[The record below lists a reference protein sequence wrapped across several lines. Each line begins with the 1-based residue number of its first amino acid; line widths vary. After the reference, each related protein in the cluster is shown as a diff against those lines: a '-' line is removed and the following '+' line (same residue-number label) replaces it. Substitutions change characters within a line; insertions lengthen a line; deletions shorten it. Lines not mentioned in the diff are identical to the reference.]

1 MQAVFK
7 VTSMRDSTW
16 RFRVSC
22 WFQPSS
28 QRKQTPSLQGFPVM
42 SVQSFKGKIF
52 FCGLSPPGKALLPPH
67 TLPSL
72 TRLASYLSSSPSHPH
87 LLPLPANQISFK
99 LFRSKREDFKVWI
112 YIKNIDSRHSSASVC
127 QFVEMKIRTCSLFS
141 SWGWLLWV
149 LGCMKSIQLLSE
161 P

>member
-1 MQAVFK
+1 MCRQLECLVCVLLQDLICHIQSLSRYPGMLEIRILIESK
-7 VTSMRDSTW
+7 VS
-16 RFRVSC
+16 
-22 WFQPSS
+22 
-28 QRKQTPSLQGFPVM
+28 KQYISG
-42 SVQSFKGKIF
+42 G
-52 FCGLSPPGKALLPPH
+52 GLSPPGKALLPPH

-72 TRLASYLSSSPSHPH
+72 TRLASCLSSSPSRPH
-87 LLPLPANQISFK
+87 LLPLPGIQISFK
-99 LFRSKREDFKVWI
+99 LFRSKKEDFKVWI

-127 QFVEMKIRTCSLFS
+127 QFVEMKITTCSLFS